1 MFFKILLHS
10 YYIYGIY
17 TYIRMIKVIKDVH
30 VIYKLF
36 QRSIYAS
43 SILVPNVLDI
53 GMGEAIQLLIYFPTK
68 EKE

>member
-30 VIYKLF
+30 VIYGD
-36 QRSIYAS
+36 SNI
-43 SILVPNVLDI
+43 
-53 GMGEAIQLLIYFPTK
+53 
-68 EKE
+68 